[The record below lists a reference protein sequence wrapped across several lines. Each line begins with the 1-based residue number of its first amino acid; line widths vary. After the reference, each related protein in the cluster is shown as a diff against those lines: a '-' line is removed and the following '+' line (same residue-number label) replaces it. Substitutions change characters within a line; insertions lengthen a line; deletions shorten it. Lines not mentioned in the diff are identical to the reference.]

1 MSDRHDFFTTV
12 LPDTGLY
19 CILGLKGEIR
29 KQALLQSLDEVDS
42 RVEFLLKNEFN
53 VYFGCATF
61 GTRTGGRKADNAEWF
76 KSFRVDLDCGEGK
89 QYASQHDAVIALKAF
104 NKQLQ
109 LPKPLL
115 VNSGNG
121 VHAYWLLNDGVA
133 KRDWVPVAN
142 ALANACKQLGLFV
155 DPSCTEDVARVL
167 RVPGTKNFKTAPARD
182 VFMMQQGIACGFE
195 SFRELLKAY
204 IRVTPE
210 NELGFDVPKH
220 IQMDAVTKALLNNK
234 VSNFGTIMKK
244 SLQGS
249 GCNQLAKVYRE
260 QTDIDYNLWRG
271 GLSIAINCEDGAK
284 AIHKLSSKHPEYS
297 PEATERKA
305 QDSVDKPYRCETFAG
320 FFSDGCKNCPH
331 SGKISSPIQLG
342 VHIEEATA
350 EDNKVEV
357 PDKETGKSVIVDIP
371 KYPFPYFRGKNGG
384 VYRKG
389 IPDPGAEEATEDEL
403 IYKNDLYVT
412 NRLIDPDSGESV
424 RIVLHTA
431 NDGIREFICPLTN
444 LVAKEKMSAIL
455 AKNGIVLMY
464 KKLDNV
470 INYIA
475 RWVEELQHMDKAETA
490 YNQFGWHDNDK
501 KFIVGNREITSEGIR
516 RSPSS
521 TATSEI
527 ATFYGRKGNIH
538 DWSVAANVY
547 AAPGNEPRAFAFFM
561 GFGSVFLKFLNLD
574 GGILHLTNNSSGV
587 GKSTIQLLINSIW
600 GHPKLALSTE
610 ADKPLARIQRAVTL
624 GNICMTIDEMTNAS
638 NEAIS
643 DLAYVISH
651 GRGRNRLQGSNN
663 AERSNAL
670 RWALIAV
677 TSGNKSLH
685 DQLFSL
691 KEFPEGELM
700 RILELTIEKTDLLT
714 KEETDALF
722 SPIYDN
728 YGVAGDIF
736 MSYVV
741 PNLDE
746 CLKILSEVQRR
757 IDKAAGLTQ
766 RERYWSGM
774 AACAITGGMISNKL
788 GLHSIPHDAV
798 YRWAINMLID
808 SRGEVKPNLDG
819 GMSKVGQFL
828 NEHMNNM
835 LVVNSNIDKRKGMM
849 EAPIREPRG
858 ELSIRYEPDTKMLYI
873 VVKAMREWCSD
884 NQISF
889 KAIKHDLAMSGVLT
903 GEVKRCMSKGSDINS
918 PAVWALAI
926 NCKNIPDFNTEELI
940 NGV

>member
-1 MSDRHDFFTTV
+1 MGF
-12 LPDTGLY
+12 Y
-19 CILGLKGEIR
+19 CILGLKGELR
-29 KQALLQSLDEVDS
+29 KQALVPSLEAAESKID
-42 RVEFLLKNEFN
+42 FLLKSDFN

-61 GTRTGGRKADNAEWF
+61 GTKAGGRKATNAEWF
-76 KSFRVDLDCGEGK
+76 KSFRVDLDCGDGK
-89 QYASQHDAVIALKAF
+89 QYASQQDAIVALKAF
-104 NKQLQ
+104 NKHLK
-109 LPKPLL
+109 LPRPLL

-121 VHAYWLLNDGVA
+121 VHAYWLLNESIA
-133 KRDWVPVAN
+133 KADWLPMAK
-142 ALANACKQLGLFV
+142 ALANACKQLGLHV
-155 DPSCTEDVARVL
+155 DTACTEDVARVL
-167 RVPGTKNFKTAPARD
+167 RVPGTKNFKTNPARD
-182 VFMMQQGIACGFE
+182 VFMMQQGVACSIA
-195 SFRELLKAY
+195 SFMEPLEPYLS
-204 IRVTPE
+204 VTTV
-210 NELGFDVPKH
+210 NELGFTVPKH
-220 IQMDAVTKALLNNK
+220 IQMDSVTKALLNNK
-234 VSNFGTIMKK
+234 VSNFSAIMKK
-244 SLQGS
+244 SLKGV
-249 GCNQLAKVYRE
+249 GCHQLAKIYRE
-260 QTDIDYNLWRG
+260 QETIDYNLWRG

-284 AIHKLSSKHPEYS
+284 AIHKLSSKHPEYT

-305 QDSVDKPYRCETFAG
+305 QDSIDKPYRCETFAG
-320 FFSDGCKNCPH
+320 FFNEGCNGCQY
-331 SGKISSPIQLG
+331 SGRISSPIQLG
-342 VHIEEATA
+342 VHVGEATEA
-350 EDNKVEV
+350 DNRVEI
-357 PDKETGKSVIVDIP
+357 PDAETGRPVIVDIP

-384 VYRKG
+384 VYRRG
-389 IPDPGAEEATEDEL
+389 IPDPTAEEAVEDEL

-412 NRLIDPDSGESV
+412 NRLIDPDSGESI
-424 RIVLHTA
+424 RIMLHTTK
-431 NDGIREFICPLTN
+431 DGVRDFICPLVN
-444 LVAKEKMSAIL
+444 LVAKEKMSAVL

-475 RWVEELQHMDKAETA
+475 RWVEELQHMDKAEQA
-490 YNQFGWHDNDK
+490 YNQFGWHDDDK
-501 KFIVGNREITSEGIR
+501 KFVVGNREITAEGIR

-521 TATSEI
+521 SATAEI

-561 GFGSVFLKFLNLD
+561 GFGSVFLKFLHLD

-600 GHPKLALSTE
+600 GNPKLALSTE

-651 GRGRNRLQGSNN
+651 GRGRNRLQGSSN

-691 KEFPEGELM
+691 KEYPEGELM

-722 SPIYDN
+722 APIYDN

-741 PNLDE
+741 PNLDD
-746 CLKILSEVQRR
+746 CLKTLGEVQRR

-788 GLHSIPHDAV
+788 GLHNIPHDAV
-798 YRWAINMLID
+798 YRWAINMLVD
-808 SRGEVKPNLDG
+808 ARGEAKPALEG
-819 GMSKVGQFL
+819 GLSKVGQFL
-828 NEHMNNM
+828 NEHINNM
-835 LVVNSNIDKRKGMM
+835 LVVNGSIDRRKGML

-873 VVKAMREWCSD
+873 VTKALRKWCSD

-889 KAIKHDLAMSGVLT
+889 KAIKHDLASSGALS
-903 GEVKRCMSKGSDINS
+903 GELKRCMSKGSDVNS
-918 PAVWALAI
+918 PPVWAVAI
-926 NCKNIPDFNTEELI
+926 NCKKIPDLNTEELI
-940 NGV
+940 NGG